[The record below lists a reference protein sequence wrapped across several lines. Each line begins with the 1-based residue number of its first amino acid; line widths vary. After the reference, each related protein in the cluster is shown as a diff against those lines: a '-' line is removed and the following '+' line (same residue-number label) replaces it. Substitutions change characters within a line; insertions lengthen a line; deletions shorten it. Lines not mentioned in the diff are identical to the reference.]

1 MELDKKSGPKH
12 GLLNTFFL
20 SSYEDVRVLSQS
32 RPVMVKNLPIVKIPQ
47 TRSQSVFSFKNQ

>member
-32 RPVMVKNLPIVKIPQ
+32 RPVMVKNLPIVKIP
-47 TRSQSVFSFKNQ
+47 